1 MLRGMKL
8 YAIPG
13 CPFAWRARIALQ
25 EKGLP
30 FELALYDRKRR
41 PPELDAVSRDA
52 ASPTLLDGDAA
63 VYESLVVVEYLEDRY
78 PAVPLMPAE
87 PAARARTRI
96 AVRKIDQTLM
106 AAQGGLVRELFLK
119 PEAERDAAAIDAARA
134 KWREQLGK
142 WNDALEGREYVTGDR
157 FTLADVV
164 LFTPIPTAR
173 RVAGEEVQAEL
184 SHLSAWLG
192 RVEARPSMKLIESPV
207 H

>member
-8 YAIPG
+8 YAIAG
-13 CPFAWRARIALQ
+13 CPYAWRARIALQ

-30 FELALYDRKRR
+30 FELVFYDRKNR
-41 PPELDAVSRDA
+41 PSELDAVSRDA
-52 ASPTLLDGDAA
+52 ASPTLFDGDDA
-63 VYESLVVVEYLEDRY
+63 VHESLVVLEYLEDRY

-87 PAARARTRI
+87 PAGRARTRI
-96 AVRKIDQTLM
+96 AIRKIDQTLM

-119 PEAERDAAAIDAARA
+119 PEGERDAAAIEAARV

-142 WNDALEGREYVTGDR
+142 WNEALEGREYVTGDR

-173 RVAGEEVQAEL
+173 RISGEEVPAEL
-184 SHLSAWLG
+184 SHLRGWLDRMEG
-192 RVEARPSMKLIESPV
+192 RPSMKLIESPV